1 MHLRFATLLGT
12 LLGALLTAGCL
23 SRPVPAPRTHNEPN
37 PREAELCARILSA
50 DTDVTTKADACRE
63 LARIGTP
70 RCLPALAP
78 LLTNAGLSHMALYA
92 LEPMPGP
99 EVDELLRASLAHAQ
113 GRVLAGLLT
122 TLGVRRDPAAVPQIA
137 TRLTHADA
145 AVRRA
150 AALALG
156 EIATADAVQA
166 LWNAWDGA
174 SSDQRQ
180 VLGEAL
186 LRAADRLRAAGRDR
200 DALRIYD
207 GLRASGLA
215 PDPIRTAALQ
225 GAILG
230 RGPRD
235 LRLLRETLQAGDL
248 TGFHAAL
255 QAAYRESHPAVTRVL
270 AGEVALLPPERQTLL
285 LSALAERHDPSAL
298 PAILQATNHPDPAVQ
313 MAAVRALGRL
323 GDSRAADALA
333 AWVLHPDPDLREA
346 ARASLAFLPGK
357 RVEHAIFGLLDDE
370 DPNLKLAGMDVVRR
384 RHLAAA
390 LPRLQRLVRTQPSE
404 VRVAALRL
412 IGGLG
417 NRMQWNWLLS
427 ELRRLE
433 QPQELE
439 AARQALLDLTGKIGA
454 GPTETEAV
462 LSALVN
468 TGPVQAPVLYSLL
481 ARLGGDKALRQTLN
495 TARSGPPE
503 LRTTALKALLEWR
516 RPEVVEALLALVD
529 TSPDAA
535 TRESALRRFLE
546 WAADPELTAEQRL
559 VMCRQAARYVQD
571 PATARLYLAAVGSL
585 STPEVVT
592 MIKPFL
598 EPEPTREEAC
608 AALITV
614 AERLHK
620 QRPDQALPEPMQL
633 ALQRAV
639 SLTRN
644 EELKRRAQSVLPSGN

>member
-571 PATARLYLAAVGSL
+571 PATARLYLAAVGGL